1 MIHYLPFI
9 PLIIIP
15 YERPL
20 MGTGDV
26 FADTCVR
33 CLHIHTDI
41 FPSRIYLCFLYFL
54 VGKIFLR
61 KLPHAKNP
69 FKMPCELL
77 MDVASNDP
85 VPLLPMT
92 LLPCPPS
99 QRQQGSKT
107 IRVRSAI

>member
-20 MGTGDV
+20 MGTGAV
-26 FADTCVR
+26 FTDTYVR

-41 FPSRIYLCFLYFL
+41 FPSHIYLCFLYFL
-54 VGKIFLR
+54 VGKIFF
-61 KLPHAKNP
+61 KKIATCKDP

-77 MDVASNDP
+77 MDVANNDP
-85 VPLLPMT
+85 VPLLPMS

-99 QRQQGSKT
+99 FKG
-107 IRVRSAI
+107 IEAAGE